1 MARILVI
8 DDEPGLREYV
18 RAVLEREGH
27 EVEEAR
33 DGNEALAAC
42 DREPKD
48 LALVDLIMPR
58 KDGVRTIEELRAR
71 HARTAII
78 VVTGAA
84 PVRWPLRLLYE
95 QEKAP
100 HMLVKPLN
108 EQVLLDTV
116 AEALDGAKGSSTSPK
131 PGPGRPATSR

>member
-18 RAVLEREGH
+18 RVTLEREGH

-33 DGNEALAAC
+33 DGNEGLAAC
-42 DREPKD
+42 DREPVD

-58 KDGVRTIEELRAR
+58 KDGVRTIEEIRKR
-71 HARTAII
+71 HPRTTIV

-84 PVRWPLRLLYE
+84 PVRWPLRLIFEEPPL
-95 QEKAP
+95 
-100 HMLVKPLN
+100 HMLVKPVK
-108 EQVLLDTV
+108 EEILLGTV
-116 AEALDGAKGSSTSPK
+116 AEALGAPK
-131 PGPGRPATSR
+131 

>member
-8 DDEPGLREYV
+8 DDEQSLREYV

-33 DGNEALAAC
+33 DGNEGLAAC
-42 DREPKD
+42 DREPVD

-58 KDGVRTIEELRAR
+58 KDGVRTIEELRKR
-71 HARTAII
+71 HPRTAIV

-84 PVRWPLRLLYE
+84 PVRWPLRLIFEDPPL
-95 QEKAP
+95 

-108 EQVLLDTV
+108 EQVLLGTI
-116 AEALDGAKGSSTSPK
+116 AEALGALK
-131 PGPGRPATSR
+131 

>member
-18 RAVLEREGH
+18 RTVLEREGH

-33 DGNEALAAC
+33 DGNEGLAAC
-42 DREPKD
+42 DREPVD

-58 KDGVRTIEELRAR
+58 KDGVRTIEELRTR
-71 HARTAII
+71 HAKTAII

-84 PVRWPLRLLYE
+84 PVRWPLRLIFE
-95 QEKAP
+95 EP
-100 HMLVKPLN
+100 PVHMLVKPVS
-108 EQVLLDTV
+108 EQMLLGTV
-116 AEALDGAKGSSTSPK
+116 AEALGTTK
-131 PGPGRPATSR
+131 

>member
-33 DGNEALAAC
+33 DGNEGLAAC
-42 DREPKD
+42 DRAAVD

-58 KDGVRTIEELRAR
+58 KDGVRTIEEIRKR
-71 HARTAII
+71 HPRTTI
-78 VVTGAA
+78 VVITGAA
-84 PVRWPLRLLYE
+84 PVRWPLRLIFEEPPL
-95 QEKAP
+95 
-100 HMLVKPLN
+100 HMLVKPVK
-108 EQVLLDTV
+108 EEMLLGTV
-116 AEALDGAKGSSTSPK
+116 TEALGAPK
-131 PGPGRPATSR
+131 

>member
-8 DDEPGLREYV
+8 DDEPSLREYV
-18 RAVLEREGH
+18 RTVLENEGH

-33 DGNEALAAC
+33 DGNEGLAAC
-42 DREPKD
+42 DRKPVD

-58 KDGVRTIEELRAR
+58 KDGVRTIEELRTR
-71 HARTAII
+71 HPKTVIV

-95 QEKAP
+95 QPEAL
-100 HMLVKPLN
+100 HMLVKPLKP
-108 EQVLLDTV
+108 EVLLETV
-116 AEALDGAKGSSTSPK
+116 AEALG
-131 PGPGRPATSR
+131 ATSH

>member
-18 RAVLEREGH
+18 RAVLEKEGH
-27 EVEEAR
+27 QVEEAR
-33 DGNEALAAC
+33 DGNEGLAAC
-42 DREPKD
+42 DREPVD

-58 KDGVRTIEELRAR
+58 KDGVRTIEDLRKR
-71 HARTAII
+71 HARTAIV

-84 PVRWPLRLLYE
+84 PVRWPLRLIFEDPPL
-95 QEKAP
+95 

-108 EQVLLDTV
+108 EQVLLGTV
-116 AEALDGAKGSSTSPK
+116 AEALG
-131 PGPGRPATSR
+131 ATSR

>member
-8 DDEPGLREYV
+8 DDEPSLREYV
-18 RAVLEREGH
+18 RAVLEKEGH

-33 DGNEALAAC
+33 DGNEGLAAC
-42 DREPKD
+42 DREPVE

-58 KDGVRTIEELRAR
+58 KDGVRTIEELRKR
-71 HARTAII
+71 HPRTAIV

-84 PVRWPLRLLYE
+84 PVRWPLRLIFEDPPL
-95 QEKAP
+95 

-108 EQVLLDTV
+108 EQVLLGTI
-116 AEALDGAKGSSTSPK
+116 AEALG
-131 PGPGRPATSR
+131 ATSR

>member
-8 DDEPGLREYV
+8 DDEPGLREFV
-18 RAVLEREGH
+18 RAVLEKEGH

-42 DREPKD
+42 DRKPVD

-71 HARTAII
+71 HPKTAIV

-84 PVRWPLRLLYE
+84 PVRWPC
-95 QEKAP
+95 
-100 HMLVKPLN
+100 
-108 EQVLLDTV
+108 
-116 AEALDGAKGSSTSPK
+116 G
-131 PGPGRPATSR
+131 

>member
-8 DDEPGLREYV
+8 DDEQSLREYV
-18 RAVLEREGH
+18 RAVLEKEGH

-33 DGNEALAAC
+33 DGNEGLAAC
-42 DREPKD
+42 DREPVD

-58 KDGVRTIEELRAR
+58 KDGVRTIEELRKR
-71 HARTAII
+71 HPRTAIV

-84 PVRWPLRLLYE
+84 PVRWPLRLIFEDPPL
-95 QEKAP
+95 

-108 EQVLLDTV
+108 EQVLLGTI
-116 AEALDGAKGSSTSPK
+116 AEALGALK
-131 PGPGRPATSR
+131 

>member
-18 RAVLEREGH
+18 RAVLEKEGH

-33 DGNEALAAC
+33 DGNEGLAAC
-42 DREPKD
+42 DRQAVD

-58 KDGVRTIEELRAR
+58 KDGVRTIEELRKR
-71 HARTAII
+71 HAKTAIV

-95 QEKAP
+95 QPEAL
-100 HMLVKPLN
+100 HMLVKPVN
-108 EQVLLDTV
+108 PQVLVDTV
-116 AEALDGAKGSSTSPK
+116 SEALG
-131 PGPGRPATSR
+131 ATSR

>member
-8 DDEPGLREYV
+8 DDEPGLREFV
-18 RAVLEREGH
+18 RVVLEKEGH

-33 DGNEALAAC
+33 DGNEGLEAC
-42 DREPKD
+42 GKKPVD

-58 KDGVRTIEELRAR
+58 KDGVRTIEELRKN
-71 HARTAII
+71 HKGTAII

-95 QEKAP
+95 QP
-100 HMLVKPLN
+100 DTLHMLVKPVN
-108 EQVLLDTV
+108 AQVLLETV
-116 AEALDGAKGSSTSPK
+116 AEALG
-131 PGPGRPATSR
+131 ATSR